1 MSYYSPMFTC
11 LQAKDREIIE
21 YEDNIRRLND
31 KIKADLKEIE
41 TLKGRIATV
50 EQRMEAIA

>member
-1 MSYYSPMFTC
+1 MFTC